1 MTRDGTLEINFNHKM
16 IVPKFD
22 KQKKGRMLIG
32 IQDFDV
38 GKVIQIQFSS
48 NGGNSAGDNRF
59 ILTLNDW
66 QPQQMQLGLNFS
78 NPLKISQGEIR
89 DNIAITIL
97 NRNYFISEVTG
108 EKIEQSAG
116 GFKTSVPR

>member
-1 MTRDGTLEINFNHKM
+1 MTRDGTLEIKFNHKM

-38 GKVIQIQFSS
+38 GKVIKIQFSS
-48 NGGNSAGDNRF
+48 NGGNSASDNRF

-78 NPLKISQGEIR
+78 NPLKIS
-89 DNIAITIL
+89 
-97 NRNYFISEVTG
+97 
-108 EKIEQSAG
+108 
-116 GFKTSVPR
+116 